1 MPDRREEILARLYEI
16 LLEQAAALGVNLPN
30 VFRNRGV
37 VPAEPNELPA
47 LVLLDGSEVSSIGG
61 RTSTRQPN
69 LLVWRPGIAVLR
81 PQVWSLLKR
90 RSLDEWAE
98 IGPEMSLQRRTL
110 FKAIT
115 TDTTIISL
123 LSTNGHIEYNGCDT
137 DMQTGSM
144 MEGQLMLNF
153 SFHYLLDP
161 SELP

>member
-1 MPDRREEILARLYEI
+1 MADRRELILTRIHEILGEVAPE
-16 LLEQAAALGVNLPN
+16 LGVNSPN
-30 VFRNRGV
+30 VYRNRGV

-47 LVLLDGSEVSSIGG
+47 LILLDGTEVSEIGG

-69 LLVWRPGIAVLR
+69 ALVWRPGIAILR
-81 PQVWSLLKR
+81 PQIWSCLKVR
-90 RSLDEWAE
+90 TLDEWAE
-98 IGPEMSLQRRTL
+98 VGPEMSLQRRVL

-153 SFHYLLDP
+153 AFHYLLDP